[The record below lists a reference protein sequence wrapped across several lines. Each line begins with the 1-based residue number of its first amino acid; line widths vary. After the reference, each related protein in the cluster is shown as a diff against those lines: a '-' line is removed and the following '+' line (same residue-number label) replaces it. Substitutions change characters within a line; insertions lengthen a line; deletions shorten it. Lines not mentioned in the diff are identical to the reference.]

1 MGKVVLVTGVAGDL
15 GRRFALE
22 LAESPEVDRVIGV
35 DLSPPRGDH
44 SAIHFIRID
53 IRNPVIAKVIAR
65 ERVDTVVHTTVVSS
79 DAGRVG
85 RAALKEL
92 NVIGSMQLLA
102 ACQQSP
108 HLRRLVMKSSG
119 VFYGSSPRDPA
130 MFTEDMT
137 AKTRIGSGY
146 AKDIVEVESYLRGFA
161 RRRPDV
167 EVTTLRFANAVG
179 PNINSALTNYFRLP
193 VIPTVL
199 GFNPRLQFIH
209 EDDLINALHLATLG
223 EAVGTFNIC
232 GDGVLRLA
240 QAIHRV
246 GRPMVP
252 LPPIA
257 FSPFTRMIKG
267 TKVAD
272 LSHEMVSFLSY
283 GRGMD
288 TTRMR
293 EEFGFQP
300 THTTESAFADFVA
313 SLRPGVLNHERIHR
327 VEGDVARV
335 LRVSPLSTGTGA
347 EPVAEMTDGGV
358 EHG

>member
-15 GRRFALE
+15 GRRFALQ
-22 LAESPEVDRVIGV
+22 LAESPDVDRVIGV
-35 DLSPPRGDH
+35 DLSPPHGDH
-44 SAIHFIRID
+44 SAIHFIRLD

-119 VFYGSSPRDPA
+119 VFYGASPRDPA

-137 AKTRIGSGY
+137 AKARIGSGY

-167 EVTTLRFANAVG
+167 EVTTLRFSNAVG
-179 PNINSALTNYFRLP
+179 PSINSALTNYFRLP

-199 GFNPRLQFIH
+199 GFNPRMQFIH
-209 EDDLINALHLATLG
+209 EDDLLAALHLATLG
-223 EAVGTFNIC
+223 DAVGTFNVC
-232 GDGVLRLA
+232 GDGVVRLA

-272 LSHEMVSFLSY
+272 LSSEMVAFLTY

-293 EEFGFQP
+293 EVLGFQP
-300 THTTESAFADFVA
+300 KYTTESAFADFVK
-313 SLRPGVLNHERIHR
+313 SIKPGVLNPDRVRRI
-327 VEGDVARV
+327 ETDLART
-335 LRVSPLSTGTGA
+335 LRVSVEGGA
-347 EPVAEMTDGGV
+347 D
-358 EHG
+358 HG

>member
-15 GRRFALE
+15 WRRFALQ
-22 LAESPEVDRVIGV
+22 LAESPDVDRVIGI
-35 DLSPPRGDH
+35 DLSPPHGDH
-44 SAIHFIRID
+44 SAINFIRID

-79 DAGRVG
+79 DAARVG

-102 ACQQSP
+102 ACQQAP

-119 VFYGSSPRDPA
+119 AFYGASPRDPA

-137 AKTRIGSGY
+137 AKSRIGSGY

-179 PNINSALTNYFRLP
+179 PSINSALTNYFRLP
-193 VIPTVL
+193 VVPTVL
-199 GFNPRLQFIH
+199 GFNPRLQFTH
-209 EDDLINALHLATLG
+209 EDDLLAALHLATMG
-223 EAVGTFNIC
+223 DVSGTFNVC
-232 GDGVLRLA
+232 GDGVLRLN
-240 QAIHRV
+240 QAVHRV
-246 GRPMVP
+246 GKPMAP
-252 LPPIA
+252 MPAFA
-257 FSPFTRMIKG
+257 FSGLTRLIKG

-272 LSHEMVSFLSY
+272 LSHEMVSFLTY

-293 EEFGFQP
+293 EVLGFEP
-300 THTTESAFADFVA
+300 THTTESAFADFAA
-313 SLRPGVLNHERIHR
+313 SIAPGLLSPERIER
-327 VEGDVARV
+327 VEGDLGRA
-335 LRVSPLSTGTGA
+335 LRVAALN
-347 EPVAEMTDGGV
+347 DGGAQN
-358 EHG
+358 G